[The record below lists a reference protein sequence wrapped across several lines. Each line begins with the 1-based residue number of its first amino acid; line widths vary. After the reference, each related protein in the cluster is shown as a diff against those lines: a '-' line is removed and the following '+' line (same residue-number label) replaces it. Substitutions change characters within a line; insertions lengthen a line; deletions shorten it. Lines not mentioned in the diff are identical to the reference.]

1 MESDRS
7 ARGATMGSAAAAEVD
22 STPKAETDAGIR
34 PRLLLV
40 NDSHTGTNVGA
51 GVKVVR
57 DSERVDARLV
67 DARLADAS
75 LLLPRIAAG
84 DDGAVRE
91 CVNRYGAL
99 VWSLARRWAVD
110 DPDAEDAVQE
120 IFIALWRSAA
130 RFDATRASEP
140 GWVAMVARRRL
151 IDRSRQRQRSPVFE
165 FFQAGFDMEDETE
178 PDQDVELDTASR
190 AGLARAALLTL
201 PDAQRRMLE
210 LSLLDGKTHDEIAR
224 ETSVPLGTVKSHIRR
239 GLTRMRALLMP
250 AHSLPSLPSLP
261 EARQ

>member
-1 MESDRS
+1 ME
-7 ARGATMGSAAAAEVD
+7 SAAAKKVD
-22 STPKAETDAGIR
+22 NAPNAETDAATGVRLSLVTDSQAGTTIR
-34 PRLLLV
+34 DGV
-40 NDSHTGTNVGA
+40 N
-51 GVKVVR
+51 VVR

-67 DARLADAS
+67 DARFADAP

-99 VWSLARRWAVD
+99 IWSLARRWSVD
-110 DPDAEDAVQE
+110 DTDAEDAVQE

-130 RFDATRASEP
+130 RFDVRRASEP

-151 IDRSRQRQRSPVFE
+151 IDRSRQQQRSPVFE
-165 FFQAGFDMEDETE
+165 FFQAGFDMADETE

-210 LSLLDGKTHDEIAR
+210 MSLLDGKTHDEIAQ

-250 AHSLPSLPSLP
+250 AHSLAAFP